1 MSASAVSGEDRLAL
15 PVNEFCRKVSISRT
29 LAYRLAAA
37 GKLRLV
43 KLGTRTVV
51 PMVEVYRLLGGQ
63 ADVPA

>member
-1 MSASAVSGEDRLAL
+1 MSVDTSEDRLAL
-15 PVNEFCRKVSISRT
+15 PVNEFCRKVSISRS

-51 PMVEVYRLLGGQ
+51 PLAEVHRLLSGGE
-63 ADVPA
+63 PAAEAA